1 MKRYFDTVILGLGIF
16 FLCFGGYLIFE
27 RETPRNLVFAE
38 TSNNKIVTPTRLTI
52 PSINLDL
59 PILPAHIKDQKW
71 DITKDGVS
79 YLVKTPVPGTL
90 GNSVM
95 YGHNWSNLLGNLEE
109 VKTGDI
115 IEVKNSDGNTYA
127 YVIHFVSVVT
137 PDETHIYNNTSDY
150 RLTIYTC
157 TGFLDSKR
165 LVVTAILK
173 N

>member
-16 FLCFGGYLIFE
+16 FLAFSGYLVLE

-38 TSNNKIVTPTRLTI
+38 SSNSKTVTPTRITI
-52 PSINLDL
+52 PSIAADL
-59 PILPAHIKDQKW
+59 PVLPAQIIDRKW

-79 YLVKTPVPGTL
+79 YLVTTPVPGSQ

-95 YGHNWSNLLGNLEE
+95 YGHNWSNLLGNLEK

-115 IEVKNSDGNTYA
+115 IEIKNSNGKTYT
-127 YVIHFVSVVT
+127 YIIHFISVVT
-137 PDETHIYNNTSDY
+137 PDETHIYSNTPDH

-165 LVVTAILK
+165 LVVTAILQ